1 MIRPNNYVKNKE
13 NPLRLLVRLF
23 HQRRSIQEDSPE
35 VPHYSPFLLIG
46 SQSFL
51 WTKVTDPDGDGS
63 VHCKLSNEIENL
75 RQMNRDFTPMIID
88 GRFQR

>member
-51 WTKVTDPDGDGS
+51 
-63 VHCKLSNEIENL
+63 
-75 RQMNRDFTPMIID
+75 
-88 GRFQR
+88 